1 MKKSKDLVRVYT
13 GPEVSAIL
21 LKAQLEELGINTLTK
36 NDFTGAYMGVVQP
49 SIDLWIYEDDLQKAK
64 QTIEDFNANQLR
76 DSNESGLTVPDNQKE
91 KAEKFLK
98 FHHDKDILVLCN
110 SWDPGSSRLI
120 EACGFKAIATTSMG
134 IAASLGYPDCQVI
147 KLSEMIQVITGIVN
161 AVQVPVTVD
170 IEAGYG
176 NNLNE
181 IIDSV
186 KKIIETGIVGINIED
201 SIDLN
206 PVLIDENEFCD
217 RISAIRAL
225 ADSMDFHLVINA
237 RTDSFYTSSGTTL
250 EKLSESIRRG
260 NKYREAG
267 ADCIFV
273 QPVWEKETISTLVKE
288 INAPINILSNPAT
301 GAGLP
306 PSVRELQDL
315 GVARLSLGSSLM
327 KATLALIK
335 KVADELSGN
344 GTYNILS
351 GSLTPLSNAALA
363 YRMAIGQNK

>member
-1 MKKSKDLVRVYT
+1 M
-13 GPEVSAIL
+13 VSNIQ
-21 LKAQLEELGINTLTK
+21 K
-36 NDFTGAYMGVVQP
+36 
-49 SIDLWIYEDDLQKAK
+49 QKA
-64 QTIEDFNANQLR
+64 EL
-76 DSNESGLTVPDNQKE
+76 
-91 KAEKFLK
+91 FLK
-98 FHHDKDILVLCN
+98 FHHDKEILVLLN
-110 SWDPGSSRLI
+110 SWDIGSSKLI
-120 EACGFKAIATTSMG
+120 EACGYKAIATTSMG

-147 KLSEMIQVITGIVN
+147 QLHEMIDAITGIVN
-161 AVQVPVTVD
+161 AINVPVTVD

-176 NNLNE
+176 NNLEE

-186 KKIIETGIVGINIED
+186 KKFIATGIVGINIED

-206 PVLIDENEFCD
+206 PILIDEMEFCE

-225 ADSMDFHLVINA
+225 SDSLGFHLVINT
-237 RTDSFYTSSGTTL
+237 RTDSFYTSQGSTR

-267 ADCIFV
+267 ADCIFI

-288 INAPINILSNPAT
+288 INAPINILANPGI

-306 PSVRELQDL
+306 PSVPELQDL

-335 KVADELSGN
+335 KVADELSNN
-344 GTYNILS
+344 GTYNLLS
-351 GSLTPLSNAALA
+351 DTLTPLPDAVLA
-363 YRMAIGQNK
+363 YKMATAMNQ

>member
-1 MKKSKDLVRVYT
+1 M
-13 GPEVSAIL
+13 VS
-21 LKAQLEELGINTLTK
+21 
-36 NDFTGAYMGVVQP
+36 
-49 SIDLWIYEDDLQKAK
+49 SI
-64 QTIEDFNANQLR
+64 
-76 DSNESGLTVPDNQKE
+76 QKE
-91 KAEKFLK
+91 KAELFLK
-98 FHHDKDILVLCN
+98 FHQDKEILVLLN
-110 SWDPGSSRLI
+110 SWDVGSSKLI
-120 EACGFKAIATTSMG
+120 EACGYKAIATTSMG

-147 KLSEMIQVITGIVN
+147 KLPEMIAAITGIVN

-186 KKIIETGIVGINIED
+186 KKIIATGIVGINIED

-206 PVLIDENEFCD
+206 PVLIDEMEFCE

-225 ADSMDFHLVINA
+225 SDSLGFHLVINA
-237 RTDSFYTSSGTTL
+237 RTDSFYTSSGSSQ

-288 INAPINILSNPAT
+288 INAPINILANP
-301 GAGLP
+301 GIGGGIP

-315 GVARLSLGSSLM
+315 CVSRLSLGSGLM

-335 KVADELSGN
+335 KVANELSEK
-344 GTYNILS
+344 GTYELLLDT
-351 GSLTPLSNAALA
+351 LTPLPEAATA
-363 YRMAIGQNK
+363 YKMATGLNK